1 MTIPEADSETLA
13 RVLQFAISPAVLV
26 SAVGL
31 LLMSATN
38 RLGRAID
45 RCRSLG
51 RELSSPA
58 AQNRAELAEQLAIT
72 VRRAHWLQ
80 RCITLF
86 GASLFLSCLMVFLL
100 FLKILAGWPVGALIV
115 GAFALDVL
123 ALMAGVG
130 CFLRDLTLGLL
141 ALDIE
146 LAPHL
151 KPR

>member
-1 MTIPEADSETLA
+1 MAIPEADHETLA

-31 LLMSATN
+31 LMMSATT

-51 RELSSPA
+51 RELGNPDA
-58 AQNRAELAEQLAIT
+58 KGRVELQEQLVIT
-72 VRRAHWLQ
+72 HKRAHWLQ
-80 RCITLF
+80 HCITLF
-86 GASLFLSCLMVFLL
+86 GTSLFLSCLMVFLL
-100 FLKILAGWPVGALIV
+100 FLKILAGWPVGSLVV

-130 CFLRDLTLGLL
+130 CFLRDLSLGLL

-146 LAPHL
+146 LGPHL
-151 KPR
+151 TAR